1 MKLVNFC
8 RSNSTKKDF
17 SSDLVISTYKDWS
30 SNDEYLKPQ
39 LEDDP
44 MLYAFE
50 DDQSDDNESVMV
62 DRLNFEDV
70 QDLQN
75 QLKQSNEHCKN
86 LQAQLDSY
94 KAMVAETYMSQSIKE
109 LVISKDEELD
119 LKVGDAD
126 AGNYYFNS
134 YAATEIHESMLRVR
148 LSLIV
153 GCGPY

>member
-8 RSNSTKKDF
+8 RSNSGKKDF
-17 SSDLVISTYKDWS
+17 SSDFVISTYNDWS
-30 SNDEYLKPQ
+30 NNDEYLKPQ

-50 DDQSDDNESVMV
+50 DDQSDSESVMV
-62 DRLNFEDV
+62 DLLNSEDV
-70 QDLQN
+70 QDLKT
-75 QLKQSNEHCKN
+75 QLYQSNDRCKQ

-94 KAMVAETYMSQSIKE
+94 KTMVEETYMSQAIKE
-109 LVISKDEELD
+109 LVINKDEELD

-134 YAATEIHESMLRVR
+134 YAATEIHESMLRV
-148 LSLIV
+148 
-153 GCGPY
+153 